1 MRPPREGGGN
11 AYENAEEWE
20 DMFRFNE
27 APARRRGK

>member
-1 MRPPREGGGN
+1 M

-27 APARRRGK
+27 APARRRGKCHLLQPN